1 MKRGTSSGQEK
12 SSMAQFL
19 YLLLV
24 VYIGFYT
31 RLYHFL
37 QLFKR
42 LFSING
48 KKKFCNKIFIS
59 NGFTQTPHPINGHN
73 PQSMMK
79 FFCQRY
85 LNYDH

>member
-24 VYIGFYT
+24 VYIDFYT

-37 QLFKR
+37 QLFIR

-48 KKKFCNKIFIS
+48 KKKFCNKTFIS
-59 NGFTQTPHPINGHN
+59 NGFTQTPHPLNGHN

-79 FFCQRY
+79 LFCQRY